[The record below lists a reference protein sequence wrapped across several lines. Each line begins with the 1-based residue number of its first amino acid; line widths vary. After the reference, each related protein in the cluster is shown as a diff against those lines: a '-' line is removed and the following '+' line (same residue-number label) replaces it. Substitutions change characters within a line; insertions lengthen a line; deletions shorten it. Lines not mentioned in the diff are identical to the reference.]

1 MNEDLIIIKCVAE
14 FCPLKVAKRFLGNGH
29 PYILQRSRRI
39 IAKFLIALT
48 EMRKAICSLRVPID
62 HFDFDFDST
71 KRAFFYLPRFYFFTY
86 ELRHVERWHKCGNV
100 PWKKQIMLN
109 YIDVPD
115 FDMMYTRLQL
125 FHLQR
130 RMSRNDIVMIGY

>member
-1 MNEDLIIIKCVAE
+1 MNEDLLKSVAE

-29 PYILQRSRRI
+29 SYILTRS
-39 IAKFLIALT
+39 AKIVTKFMIT
-48 EMRKAICSLRVPID
+48 FVEMRKAICSLRVPID
-62 HFDFDFDST
+62 YFDFDST

-86 ELRHVERWHKCGNV
+86 ETRHVERWHKCGNCA
-100 PWKKQIMLN
+100 WKKQIMLN
-109 YIDVPD
+109 YIDVSD